1 MSLRPF
7 IALLLAVTVGCAT
20 APPVEPPQLDVA
32 VPETWTAAETPVGE
46 VAPNWWT
53 DFGEPGLSAAVETVL
68 EQNFDLE
75 AAAARLEQAAA
86 DARIAAGALQP
97 TVQASYTGG
106 RRKQNFV
113 GFPIPG
119 AAGRVLSTVSTNQ
132 GVSLDMSWEID
143 LWGRLRADEQAA
155 LADLQRSAADLRGA
169 QLSMAGQTVKAW
181 FAIAEARQQVTLSD
195 ATVASFRASAE
206 QVRDRFEAGIR
217 PALDLRLALLNLSNA
232 EALLDQRRQQLDASA
247 RQLEVLL
254 GRYAAGTLNQPSRL
268 PDVTADV
275 PGGIPADLVARRP
288 DLVAAERQVA
298 AAGARLGVARRQ
310 LLPNITIT
318 AASGTATDT
327 LRSLLNGDF
336 AVWSLLG
343 NVVAPLWQ
351 GGRLRAQIDRAEAQT
366 AEVLA
371 NYANTA
377 LVAYAEVETAL
388 AAEAF
393 LVDRVGHLRTAVEQ
407 ARAAEQLADER
418 YRAGLDNYI
427 TVLDSQRSAVQ
438 AEGDLIAARRL
449 RLENRVDLYLALGGG
464 FEQLEAPIQIQRQI
478 GDITNEP

>member
-7 IALLLAVTVGCAT
+7 IVLFVAVTVGCAS

-32 VPETWTAAETPVGE
+32 VPDTWTAADTSVGE
-46 VAPNWWT
+46 LAPDWWT
-53 DFGEPGLSAAVETVL
+53 DFGEAGLSAAVETAL
-68 EQNFDLE
+68 EQNFDLV

-86 DARIAAGALQP
+86 DARLASGALQP
-97 TVQASYTGG
+97 TVQASYSGS
-106 RRKQNFV
+106 RQKQNFV
-113 GFPIPG
+113 GFPFPG
-119 AAGRVLSTVSTNQ
+119 GGVPITVSTSH
-132 GVSLDMSWEID
+132 GVSLDVSWEID
-143 LWGRLRADEQAA
+143 LWGRLRADAQAA

-169 QLSMAGQTVKAW
+169 QLSMAGQTVKVW

-195 ATVASFRASAE
+195 ETVESFRASVE
-206 QVRDRFEAGIR
+206 QVRERFELGIR
-217 PALDLRLALLNLSNA
+217 PALDLRLALLNLSTA

-254 GRYAAGTLNQPSRL
+254 GRYAAGTIDQPSSL
-268 PDVTADV
+268 PDVTVDV

-310 LLPNITIT
+310 LLPNITLT
-318 AASGTATDT
+318 AATGTATDT
-327 LRSLLNGDF
+327 LRSLLDGDF
-336 AVWSLLG
+336 GVWSLLS
-343 NVVAPLWQ
+343 NIVAPLWQ
-351 GGRLRAQIDRAEAQT
+351 GGRLRAQVDRAEAQT

-393 LVDRVGHLRTAVEQ
+393 LADRVGHLTNAVEQ
-407 ARAAEQLADER
+407 ARAAERLAEER
-418 YRAGLDNYI
+418 YLAGLENYI
-427 TVLDSQRSAVQ
+427 TVLDSQRSAAQ
-438 AEGDLIAARRL
+438 ADGDLIAARRL

-464 FEQLEAPIQIQRQI
+464 FEQLEAPIQIQGQR
-478 GDITNEP
+478 GDITNQP